1 MKYPL
6 LIILL
11 SIVFGCT
18 SNTARSADNG
28 AGTHDGHATEIASLR
43 TGAEVLVAD
52 EFGLLA
58 GRKIGLITNHTATV
72 GNRHL
77 ADLMHESDLVE
88 LVALFGPEHGIRGDA
103 PAGDRIDFS
112 IDEAT
117 GLPVHSLYGATL
129 KPTPEMLEGIEVL
142 VFDIQDIGPRF
153 YTYIS
158 TMGKGMEAAAENG
171 LTFVVL
177 DRPNPLGGVLV
188 EGPVR
193 EDGFE
198 SFVGYYPIP
207 ITHGLTV
214 GELALMI
221 RGEAMLPGLEDL
233 DLQIVS
239 MEGWNRQTLWPDLGR
254 DWNPPSPN
262 IPNFETALIY
272 PGACLFEG
280 LSASEGRGTFE
291 PFLVVGAPWADGAAI
306 AADLNSRELP
316 GLRFEAVTFTP
327 ESIPNMATRPKHLG
341 TELQGV
347 RHIITDAALVRPVEA
362 GIYVVHAFW
371 HNTPEADRGEFFN
384 DRWFGRLAGTN
395 RIHEMIRAGDDPTA
409 IISSWYVE
417 LASFKEARQPYLLYP

>member
-1 MKYPL
+1 MKYPQFIIITL
-6 LIILL
+6 L
-11 SIVFGCT
+11 FGLAAC
-18 SNTARSADNG
+18 SANDSQTN
-28 AGTHDGHATEIASLR
+28 AKVADVPELR
-43 TGAEVLVAD
+43 TGAQVLVATNFD
-52 EFGLLA
+52 ALA
-58 GRKIGLITNHTATV
+58 GQRVGLITNHTATV
-72 GNRHL
+72 GDRHL
-77 ADLMHESDLVE
+77 ADLMHESAEVN

-112 IDEAT
+112 VDEAT

-129 KPTPEMLEGIEVL
+129 KPTPEMLEGIDVL

-158 TMGKGMEAAAENG
+158 TMGKGMEAAAEHG

-193 EDGFE
+193 EQGFE

-207 ITHGLTV
+207 VTHGLTV

-221 RGEAMLPGLEDL
+221 RGEGMLPGLETL
-233 DLQIVS
+233 DLHVVE
-239 MEGWNRQTLWPDLGR
+239 MEHWDRSKLWPEFGLP
-254 DWNPPSPN
+254 WNPPSPN

-272 PGACLFEG
+272 PGACFFEG
-280 LSASEGRGTFE
+280 LTASEGRGTFE
-291 PFLVVGAPWADGAAI
+291 PFLVVGSPVVDGAAI
-306 AADLNSRELP
+306 AADLNARELP

-347 RHIITDAALVRPVEA
+347 RHVVTDAAAVRPVEA
-362 GIYVVHAFW
+362 GIHLVHAFW
-371 HNTPEADRGEFFN
+371 HNTPESDRSEFFN
-384 DRWFGRLAGTN
+384 ERWFGRLAGTN
-395 RIHEMIRAGDDPTA
+395 RIHEMIRSGSTVEDIVTSWSEELGDFNT
-409 IISSWYVE
+409 
-417 LASFKEARQPYLLYP
+417 LRRQYFLY